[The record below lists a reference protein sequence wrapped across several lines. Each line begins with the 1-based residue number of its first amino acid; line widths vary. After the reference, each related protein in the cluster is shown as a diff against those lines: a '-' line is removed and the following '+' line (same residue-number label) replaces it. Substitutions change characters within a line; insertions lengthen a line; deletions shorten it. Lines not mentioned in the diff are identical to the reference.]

1 MSIYKNS
8 RIVGERDVRFLG
20 IQVKERP
27 DLLLKNMKNGYMENP
42 VQVLCRWGIDGEEV
56 YWPVE
61 VSTGEHGK
69 VWPTR
74 AMWEKDEDNFRR
86 YMLEEM
92 EKLRHIRKEKGDNIT
107 GYG

>member
-1 MSIYKNS
+1 MKYQNS

-27 DLLLKNMKNGYMENP
+27 DLLLCNMQEGYMENP
-42 VQVLCRWGIDGEEV
+42 VQVLCAWSVDGVEV
-56 YWPVE
+56 LWPVE
-61 VSTGEHGK
+61 KSTGEHGK

-86 YMLEEM
+86 YMLKEM
-92 EKLRHIRKEKGDNIT
+92 EKLRHIRKEKGDNIS
-107 GYG
+107 GF